1 MREKD
6 GNTHRAPIFE
16 PLPTDIIQV
25 SEGLSQFGWKI
36 YRWLITYISFLWL
49 IIYDS
54 LFIISFITIQ
64 VVNYNQIKLSFPNNL
79 VLPSDQ
85 LILYSEDFISDLDF
99 LELSITTTPETF
111 CENFRRDEC
120 YFAFSDKTRINS
132 RSFYEPRLSWWL
144 IPYLSRK
151 ALTVRVLDITQTRL
165 VIYQSSEKS
174 WNWLKYVQNH
184 NFCWNQGW

>member
-1 MREKD
+1 M
-6 GNTHRAPIFE
+6 THKKWFMIH
-16 PLPTDIIQV
+16 LCLQ
-25 SEGLSQFGWKI
+25 
-36 YRWLITYISFLWL
+36 
-49 IIYDS
+49 
-54 LFIISFITIQ
+54 
-64 VVNYNQIKLSFPNNL
+64 NQMKLSFPNNL

-144 IPYLSRK
+144 ITYFSRK
-151 ALTVRVLDITQTRL
+151 GSRYKSTKTCHLSVIRKVVKLIKVRTKPQFLLKSGLIKQSTMKTCKLLIMAKLKFAWAHLPTQTRIHL
-165 VIYQSSEKS
+165 
-174 WNWLKYVQNH
+174 
-184 NFCWNQGW
+184 G